1 MARAGGEGAVGD
13 SVTGK
18 AVHCAHRKS
27 DRERLVRR
35 TAAHR
40 GRSVCLH
47 HATCTVMSAYEQT
60 PPESETQYEHS

>member
-1 MARAGGEGAVGD
+1 MARASGEGAVGD

-18 AVHCAHRKS
+18 TVHCVYRKS

-40 GRSVCLH
+40 GRYVCLH
-47 HATCTVMSAYEQT
+47 HATCTVMSAHGQT
-60 PPESETQYEHS
+60 PPESETQYGHS